1 MISVAHIE
9 SAALDELEPRWRQ
22 QGYTLVR
29 APSAEQLPGFLRD
42 FRPDAIAIGVKPSL
56 AIEVLRSRGRSA
68 DTKVRQLQSL
78 FKGRD
83 DWRLEVVYVSPDGAP
98 LQSVTRSEIES
109 VLHQV
114 RLLVQRE
121 PRAALLLAWAAL
133 EAVARTLQPEL
144 ASRSLSPSSL
154 TDLLISHGHLPQTE
168 SGKLRRLGEI
178 RNLLAHGQINEE
190 PSVEDVCYLI
200 DRAESLLALNQKS
213 E

>member
-1 MISVAHIE
+1 MISAAHSE

-29 APSAEQLPGFLRD
+29 EPSAEQLPGFLRD
-42 FRPDAIAIGVKPSL
+42 FQPDAIAIGVKPSL

-83 DWRLEVVYVSPDGAP
+83 DWRLEVVYVSPDGVP
-98 LQSVTRSEIES
+98 LQSVTRKDIES
-109 VLHQV
+109 ALRQV
-114 RLLVQRE
+114 RHLVQRE

-144 ASRSLSPSSL
+144 ASRSLPPNSL
-154 TDLLISHGHLPQTE
+154 VDLLISHGHLPQTE
-168 SGKLRRLGEI
+168 SGRLRRLGEI
-178 RNLLAHGQINEE
+178 RNLLAHGQINEAS
-190 PSVEDVCYLI
+190 SVEDVCYLV
-200 DRAESLLALNQKS
+200 DTAERLLAPN
-213 E
+213 